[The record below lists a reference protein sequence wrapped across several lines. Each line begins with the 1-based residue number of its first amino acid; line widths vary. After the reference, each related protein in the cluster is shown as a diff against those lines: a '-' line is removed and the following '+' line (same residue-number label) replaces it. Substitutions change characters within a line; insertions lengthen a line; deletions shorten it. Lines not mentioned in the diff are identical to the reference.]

1 LFGGFQSRA
10 GYPSNG
16 PAAGAGYV
24 LPAQPKVKLAR
35 NQRAIALK
43 VPELDRLKLKAWLAG
58 VASSLRPPVL
68 ELDRPADYL

>member
-24 LPAQPKVKLAR
+24 LPGQPKVKPAR
-35 NQRAIALK
+35 NQRQTIRAKA
-43 VPELDRLKLKAWLAG
+43 VELDRLKIKG
-58 VASSLRPPVL
+58 
-68 ELDRPADYL
+68 